1 MKRDKAI
8 SPTKTKIIEITPGAA
23 APAIESLT
31 TDAPMDESMAPVIAR
46 VTDAIET
53 FSQVA

>member
-1 MKRDKAI
+1 M

-31 TDAPMDESMAPVIAR
+31 TEASMDESMAPVIAR
-46 VTDAIET
+46 VVDAVET
-53 FSQVA
+53 FSKVA

>member
-23 APAIESLT
+23 ASAIESLT